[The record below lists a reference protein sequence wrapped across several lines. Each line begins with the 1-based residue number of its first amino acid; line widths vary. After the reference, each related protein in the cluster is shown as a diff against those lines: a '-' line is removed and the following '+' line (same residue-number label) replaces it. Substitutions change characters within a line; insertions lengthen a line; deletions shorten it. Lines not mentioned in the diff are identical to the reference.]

1 MSTQATT
8 NTGTA
13 DTREKILDA
22 AELLF
27 VEHGFAATSLRAI
40 AAKADVNLAATHYHF
55 GSKKGL
61 LAAVFHR
68 RIQPVN
74 TLRLEG
80 LEKLETSGVPM
91 TARSIL
97 EAFFLPFKSAD
108 IISTIPGLVG
118 RLHGEPESISKPI
131 LEEEFTEVTERFQ
144 EALAMVL
151 PQVDRAELR
160 WRFHFMIGS
169 MIQILRIQF
178 PLGIGSTQESF
189 NRGME
194 RLVDFCIAGL
204 EQADLGKQHD

>member
-22 AELLF
+22 AELLLI
-27 VEHGFAATSLRAI
+27 EHGFAATSLRAI
-40 AAKADVNLAATHYHF
+40 AAKAEVNLAATHYHF
-55 GSKKGL
+55 GSKNGL

-68 RIQPVN
+68 RIQPLN
-74 TLRLEG
+74 ELRLEA
-80 LEKLETSGVPM
+80 LEKLEKSGSPLTV
-91 TARSIL
+91 RSIL
-97 EAFFLPFKSAD
+97 ESFFLPFQNPD
-108 IISTIPGLVG
+108 VISTIPALVG

-131 LEEEFTEVTERFQ
+131 LEEEFLEVAGRFQ
-144 EALAMVL
+144 EALMKVL
-151 PQVDRAELR
+151 PHVDRTDLH

-169 MIQILRIQF
+169 MIQILRIQS
-178 PLGIGSTQESF
+178 PMGIDSTPESF
-189 NRGME
+189 SRGIE